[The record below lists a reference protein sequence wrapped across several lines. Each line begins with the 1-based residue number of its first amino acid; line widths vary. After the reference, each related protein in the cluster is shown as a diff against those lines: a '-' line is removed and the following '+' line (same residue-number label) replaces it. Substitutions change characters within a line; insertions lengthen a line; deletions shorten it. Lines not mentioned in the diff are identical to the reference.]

1 MMLYAILDDVLKIV
15 FVVALKNN
23 NTIFPQEQFKKRT
36 FGLDFFFLR
45 NRLVIVLSKLIY
57 INIPKCL
64 NNYFTVFDIQIEVD
78 AISLKSLSVLA
89 RARLKVVSKIR
100 RC

>member
-36 FGLDFFFLR
+36 FGLDLFFEE
-45 NRLVIVLSKLIY
+45 LSSDRFMKIDFY
-57 INIPKCL
+57 
-64 NNYFTVFDIQIEVD
+64 QH
-78 AISLKSLSVLA
+78 
-89 RARLKVVSKIR
+89 SKMPE
-100 RC
+100 

>member
-36 FGLDFFFLR
+36 FGL
-45 NRLVIVLSKLIY
+45 VIVLSKLIY

-64 NNYFTVFDIQIEVD
+64 NNYFSVFDIQIEVD
-78 AISLKSLSVLA
+78 AIGLKSLSVLA
-89 RARLKVVSKIR
+89 RATLKVVSKIR

>member
-36 FGLDFFFLR
+36 FGLDFFFEESSSDRFIKIDLYQH
-45 NRLVIVLSKLIY
+45 SKM
-57 INIPKCL
+57 P
-64 NNYFTVFDIQIEVD
+64 E
-78 AISLKSLSVLA
+78 
-89 RARLKVVSKIR
+89 
-100 RC
+100 

>member
-36 FGLDFFFLR
+36 FGLDFFFFEESSRDRFIKIDLYQH
-45 NRLVIVLSKLIY
+45 SKM
-57 INIPKCL
+57 P
-64 NNYFTVFDIQIEVD
+64 E
-78 AISLKSLSVLA
+78 
-89 RARLKVVSKIR
+89 
-100 RC
+100 

>member
-36 FGLDFFFLR
+36 FGLDFFLR

-64 NNYFTVFDIQIEVD
+64 NNYFSVFDIQIEVD
-78 AISLKSLSVLA
+78 AIGLKSLSVLA
-89 RARLKVVSKIR
+89 RATLKVVSKIR